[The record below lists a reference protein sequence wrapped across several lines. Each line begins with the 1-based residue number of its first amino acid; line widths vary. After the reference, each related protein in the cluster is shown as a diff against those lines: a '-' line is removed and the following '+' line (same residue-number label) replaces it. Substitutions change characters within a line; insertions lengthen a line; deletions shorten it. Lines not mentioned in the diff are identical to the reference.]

1 MSLITAFSSR
11 KPHSFWIFLFKQLY
25 FKKIWTVIV
34 KFYIL
39 TAGIIVFRAPCSFV
53 QICILMGH
61 HFPWQKDDLYH
72 LSSALLS
79 VIHVILSPALDSF
92 LMHMNWSVFSWILQ
106 EASCRFQCYSL
117 YPAAFSLEP
126 GLRSLAILVSLDS
139 QVHRYDAQ
147 ISILMWISPLVS
159 AYRPSPHRAQKQI
172 QELS

>member
-53 QICILMGH
+53 QICISMGH
-61 HFPWQKDDLYH
+61 HGHH

-92 LMHMNWSVFSWILQ
+92 LMHMNWLVFSWILQ
-106 EASCRFQCYSL
+106 EASCKFQCYSL

-139 QVHRYDAQ
+139 QVHPYDAQ
-147 ISILMWISPLVS
+147 ISILMWISPPVS